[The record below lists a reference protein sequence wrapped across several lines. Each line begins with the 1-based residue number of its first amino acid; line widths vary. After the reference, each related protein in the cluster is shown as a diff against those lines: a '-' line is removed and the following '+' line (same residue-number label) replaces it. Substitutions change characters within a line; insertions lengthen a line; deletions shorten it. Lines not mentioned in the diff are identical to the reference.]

1 MHRDPEILGQGRRL
15 IMLRAGETVWRWSRS
30 PAQLVYHYRL
40 SYNVY
45 IYIYI
50 YTYTYVRE
58 ISHIIHVYIYIRVF
72 THI

>member
-45 IYIYI
+45 IYI
-50 YTYTYVRE
+50 
-58 ISHIIHVYIYIRVF
+58 F
-72 THI
+72 THIHM